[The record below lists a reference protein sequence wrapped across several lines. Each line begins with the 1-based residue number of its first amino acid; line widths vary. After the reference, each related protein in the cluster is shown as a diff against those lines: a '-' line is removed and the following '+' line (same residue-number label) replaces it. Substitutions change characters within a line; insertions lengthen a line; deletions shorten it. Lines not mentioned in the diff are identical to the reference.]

1 MFIHIDT
8 TNGYKVIAH
17 YSEINYV
24 PEFAE
29 FIREHGWN
37 CFQYLI
43 LFSSPQSPF
52 SYLELSERN
61 KKVIDI
67 VKRFPMNPSDTGELK
82 RFHAELYTNS
92 DYKAVERILLELTF
106 DPDKSM
112 ENTLVRLLSNT
123 LKKLDTLDMTK
134 EKESETAPVLIKQ
147 AAAIRSELASVRNNI
162 QSKIRT
168 SNPFGFNNIAVELE
182 KELNNKDTILNV
194 GTGK

>member
-29 FIREHGWN
+29 FIRQHGWN

-52 SYLELSERN
+52 SYLELAERN
-61 KKVIDI
+61 KKVVDI
-67 VKRFPMNPSDTGELK
+67 VKRYPMAPDATGGLK
-82 RFHAELYTNS
+82 RFHQELYTNS
-92 DYKAVERILLELTF
+92 DYKEVEKILNQLTF

-112 ENTLVRLLSNT
+112 ENTLVRMLTNS
-123 LKKLDTLDMTK
+123 LKKLDDINMGD
-134 EKESETAPVLIKQ
+134 EKQ
-147 AAAIRSELASVRNNI
+147 AEKASSLLKQVSSIRAELATVRNNI

-168 SNPFGFNNIAVELE
+168 SNPFGFNNIALELD
-182 KELNNKDTILNV
+182 KEQSKDTILNV